1 MSIPIPSNPRGLPQ
15 STFVGTSPT
24 QTLSTSPRMSTSPSA
39 AGSFGGRSLKAFGT
53 ARQLHAFLPAAFP
66 AFPEEEGTAT
76 PRTGKIKILLL
87 ENISLEAAQ
96 FLKNAGYEVSRK
108 GVATT
113 GRCRNWGAWGA
124 PSCIRDLP
132 LAW

>member
-1 MSIPIPSNPRGLPQ
+1 
-15 STFVGTSPT
+15 
-24 QTLSTSPRMSTSPSA
+24 MSTSPGA

-53 ARQLHAFLPAAFP
+53 ARQLQAFLPAAFP

-96 FLKNAGYEVSRK
+96 FLKNAGYEVSRSL
-108 GVATT
+108 
-113 GRCRNWGAWGA
+113 R
-124 PSCIRDLP
+124 
-132 LAW
+132 